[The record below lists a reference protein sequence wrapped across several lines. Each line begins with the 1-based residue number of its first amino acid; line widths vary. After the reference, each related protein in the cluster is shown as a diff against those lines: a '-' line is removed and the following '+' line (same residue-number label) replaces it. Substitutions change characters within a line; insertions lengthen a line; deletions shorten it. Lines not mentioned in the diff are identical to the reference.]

1 MGNCY
6 KLSNLFPAYKH
17 QWIHCMYP
25 PDLYP
30 KHHKLQPAPLRWICA
45 SFHCPPLTL
54 ESDIWQIIFQ
64 TLFEY
69 KELNLL
75 SVIIWKIVLC
85 FYINISTTNMK
96 RAQQQPAFALSVYW
110 QSLFQLLLL
119 LTIETKFW
127 TRTIKIKSLSKYC
140 IFMTKGASEAFLFTR
155 PLRYLTKIGL
165 KHQLLVGKLV

>member
-1 MGNCY
+1 
-6 KLSNLFPAYKH
+6 
-17 QWIHCMYP
+17 MYP

-30 KHHKLQPAPLRWICA
+30 KHQKLQPAPLRWICP
-45 SFHCPPLTL
+45 SLWLCFHCPPLTL

-64 TLFEY
+64 TSFED
-69 KELNLL
+69 KELNVL

-85 FYINISTTNMK
+85 HYINISTANMK

-127 TRTIKIKSLSKYC
+127 THTIKIKSLSKYC
-140 IFMTKGASEAFLFTR
+140 IFMTKGASEAFLFTG
-155 PLRYLTKIGL
+155 PLRYLTKNWT
-165 KHQLLVGKLV
+165 KTPAASR